1 MTQNEKWYE
10 KYRHRKHR
18 KANANNKAT
27 DRLRCNNYQRKL
39 DTIAKTRKRKADG
52 RAHKVK
58 GETMP
63 TLLCANSRCAKGWK
77 HLNGNPMRGESMKVA
92 IIWELT

>member
-1 MTQNEKWYE
+1 MTYE
-10 KYRHRKHR
+10 KKLYEKSRHRKHR
-18 KANANNKAT
+18 KANAINKAT

-39 DTIAKTRKRKADG
+39 DTIAKSKRKKAEG

-63 TLLCANSRCAKGWK
+63 TLLCANSRSAKTWK

-92 IIWELT
+92 VIWELT

>member
-1 MTQNEKWYE
+1 MTLRNKLREQC
-10 KYRHRKHR
+10 RHRKHR
-18 KANANNKAT
+18 KANAVNKAN
-27 DRLRCNNYQRKL
+27 DRLRCNNYQHKL
-39 DTIAKTRKRKADG
+39 DAIARSKRKKAEG

-63 TLLCANSRCAKGWK
+63 TLLCANNHCPKSWK